1 MKIELA
7 TLACGC
13 FWGVEELFSQLE
25 GVVKT
30 EVGYTGGKTLNPTY
44 SDVKTGKSGHAEGIQ
59 IHFNPN
65 VVTYEKILEYFFRLH
80 DPTTFNQQGNDI
92 GSQYRSAIFY
102 HTQQQQDIAEKI
114 KNKVNESGKWK
125 KPIVTE
131 ISKFQV
137 FYSAEDFHQ
146 KYLKKNPNGYTC
158 HFLRD

>member
-102 HTQQQQDIAEKI
+102 HTQQQQD
-114 KNKVNESGKWK
+114 
-125 KPIVTE
+125 
-131 ISKFQV
+131 
-137 FYSAEDFHQ
+137 
-146 KYLKKNPNGYTC
+146 NPAC
-158 HFLRD
+158 SLPAP